1 MPKSMTGY
9 GRAQTL
15 TDGRDVLVEIRA
27 VNHRYYEFSARLPRT
42 CMYLEEKLKAFLNGK
57 IARGKVEVSVTITRP
72 DGKDAQIAVN
82 RSVAEGYVRALRELN
97 NEMGEEGRY
106 WLDDDIRLSTLLRLP
121 DVFTV
126 TKAQEDEN
134 AIWEQVS
141 QVAESALESF
151 LSMRRCE
158 GERLAED
165 LLAKLDGL
173 EQMLTQVGSIAPSVA
188 ESYRERLFA
197 KLSELLK
204 DTNIEQQRVLT
215 EAAIFA
221 EKTAIDE
228 ETVRLHSHIAQF
240 RALLAGDAPVGRK
253 LDFLVQEMNREVN
266 TIGSKAQ
273 ELSITRLVVDMK
285 SEIEKIREQ
294 IQNIE

>member
-9 GRAQTL
+9 GRAQML
-15 TDGRDVLVEIRA
+15 ENGRDVLVEIRA

-72 DGKDAQIAVN
+72 DGKDALIAVN
-82 RSVAEGYVRALRELN
+82 RSVAEGYVHALRQLN
-97 NEMGEEGRY
+97 AEKGEEGKE
-106 WLDDDIRLSTLLRLP
+106 WLEDDIRLSTLLRLP

-126 TKAQEDEN
+126 TKTQEDEN
-134 AIWEQVS
+134 VIWQ
-141 QVAESALESF
+141 QVAQVTENALDGF

-173 EQMLTQVGSIAPSVA
+173 EQMLAQIESIAPGVA

-197 KLSELLK
+197 KLTELMK
-204 DTNIEQQRVLT
+204 DTNIDQQRVLT

-240 RALLAGDAPVGRK
+240 RGLLAEDAPVGRK